1 MAPTTATAEIDLTTT
16 TNMGTKHASE
26 SRSGDA
32 DPKRVP
38 ELILDGQPPAGSPPY
53 GRQDDLAIR
62 PRWLLDKAGDE
73 DWGTAEWLRWER
85 LRKRFVY
92 LRVEPRYFDQA
103 GGLVSCTWL
112 DDDAVGLPTI
122 SSTLRNGDQLP
133 TLDALTRLMEAVATA
148 RLRQVRDS
156 LDSTE

>member
-1 MAPTTATAEIDLTTT
+1 MAPTTATAEIDLRTT

-26 SRSGDA
+26 SSSGDA

-38 ELILDGQPPAGSPPY
+38 ELILDGQPPAGSPPMAVKTTWPF
-53 GRQDDLAIR
+53 GRDGSSTRPGTKTGERRSGFGGRDCERGLSTCVSSRATTIRQGALCLA
-62 PRWLLDKAGDE
+62 PGS
-73 DWGTAEWLRWER
+73 TTN
-85 LRKRFVY
+85 V
-92 LRVEPRYFDQA
+92 
-103 GGLVSCTWL
+103 
-112 DDDAVGLPTI
+112 VGLPTI
-122 SSTLRNGDQLP
+122 STTLRNGDQFP